1 MLRAAVITASST
13 CQPVHSSG
21 EEVGSDF
28 TTHIGDDSQ
37 PHPPHSAAAPP
48 NAPSRCGRFY
58 ASLRNRPSIANCVT
72 GNRPFGSSRDCIASG
87 SNPLSPL
94 RPIAIA
100 ASTR

>member
-1 MLRAAVITASST
+1 MLRAAGITALPA
-13 CQPVHSSG
+13 CRPVHDPG

-28 TTHIGDDSQ
+28 TTNVGDDSQ
-37 PHPPHSAAAPP
+37 PHPPHSAAARPTS
-48 NAPSRCGRFY
+48 PSRRGGFY